1 MSYEEKN
8 IYINENNDQSEENEE
23 LVLKDNYDYNR
34 RIVNEYS

>member
-1 MSYEEKN
+1 MRKKK
-8 IYINENNDQSEENEE
+8 YINENNDQSEENEE